1 MYAGLDNYSL
11 VPRLLQPR
19 YKGYSYTSQV
29 YPSSQHS
36 VPLPCVAGVWGPLY
50 PRRGPWSWELQ
61 PTGPI
66 IRRLTRWSI
75 WQGSK
80 VALFGQTSRR
90 EQPVRW
96 CRHRSLGC
104 PRESIQVLTA
114 TCHAK
119 QVSCGVFLQFN
130 GMFTTSCTCSPV
142 SSVESMFTDSICS
155 AFFCFSGVCTS

>member
-1 MYAGLDNYSL
+1 MLGWITIALYLGCYSL
-11 VPRLLQPR
+11 GTRAIVI
-19 YKGYSYTSQV
+19 QV
-29 YPSSQHS
+29 KYIPPAQHS
-36 VPLPCVAGVWGPLY
+36 IPLPCVAGVWGPLY

-80 VALFGQTSRR
+80 VALFGQTSRC
-90 EQPVRW
+90 EQPVRR

-104 PRESIQVLTA
+104 PRGSIQVLTA

-130 GMFTTSCTCSPV
+130 GMFT
-142 SSVESMFTDSICS
+142 DSICN
-155 AFFCFSGVCTS
+155 AFFCFSVVFTS